1 MNWKPT
7 KSTGLDLCSQIAS
20 MKTLLSPPVF
30 PPEKFQFFKLNIYT
44 AEARQD
50 FGELIEIVAWQIT
63 CGPLVIQL
71 LQESKSAI
79 GSTSPYHAHRWL
91 PLGHDGFLPDQPRV
105 SVHLSI
111 PEAFSGPDPGY
122 LCFTHI
128 LQVKPIKRYENKPPC
143 PYRLLNELRL
153 RET

>member
-1 MNWKPT
+1 VFPDCINEDSP
-7 KSTGLDLCSQIAS
+7 
-20 MKTLLSPPVF
+20 LSSRVPSGEVPVF
-30 PPEKFQFFKLNIYT
+30 QVEHLHRRSKAGFWRVDRN
-44 AEARQD
+44 
-50 FGELIEIVAWQIT
+50 
-63 CGPLVIQL
+63 CGLADYLRPCLVIQL

-79 GSTSPYHAHRWL
+79 GSTSPYYAHRWL

>member
-20 MKTLLSPPVF
+20 MKTLLSPPA
-30 PPEKFQFFKLNIYT
+30 EKFQFFKLNIYT

-79 GSTSPYHAHRWL
+79 GSTSP
-91 PLGHDGFLPDQPRV
+91 
-105 SVHLSI
+105 
-111 PEAFSGPDPGY
+111 
-122 LCFTHI
+122 
-128 LQVKPIKRYENKPPC
+128 
-143 PYRLLNELRL
+143 
-153 RET
+153 